1 MIVTEKIKF
10 KELNDA
16 IENSGLKR
24 KYICEQLDLSQQALR
39 LKLYGISPFTAK
51 DIKILKE
58 VLNLSA
64 DDVVNLFLL

>member
-1 MIVTEKIKF
+1 MIVTDKIKF

-24 KYICEQLDLSQQALR
+24 KYICEKLDLSFQALR

-64 DDVVNLFLL
+64 EDVVNLFLL